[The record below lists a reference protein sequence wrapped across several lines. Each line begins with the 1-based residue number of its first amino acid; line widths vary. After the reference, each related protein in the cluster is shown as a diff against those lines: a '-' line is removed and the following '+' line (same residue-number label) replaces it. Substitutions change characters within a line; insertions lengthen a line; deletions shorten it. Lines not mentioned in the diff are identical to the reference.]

1 MQVTGKVVVVTGG
14 GNGIGKAMCE
24 AFHRAGA
31 AKVVVADIDPDGAR
45 AVATPIGGAAF
56 KCDVGKEKDILH
68 VIEESEHQFGPIAL
82 FCSNAGIGGGFDPLS
97 VNAGG
102 SSDEPW
108 QRSWAVHVM
117 AHVYAARH
125 LIPRMKARGGGYFL
139 NTISAAG
146 LLSQVGSPAYS
157 TTKHAAVG
165 FAENLAISHKADNIK
180 VSILCPQG
188 VDTNMLRSIPKGPQS
203 GDGDLSPE
211 QVAQDVLKG
220 LEEETF
226 VILPHPQVLGYMRK
240 KTENYDRWI
249 CGHGE
254 DPGEDAGELREVR
267 TQPRWSEAKSG
278 AAERMRLIRR
288 RSRLSWRRILMRAEK
303 RLSAA
308 FPVCDSLAV
317 VHQAVVEA
325 EPECRAGR

>member
-14 GNGIGKAMCE
+14 GNGIGQALCE

-31 AKVVVADIDPDGAR
+31 ARVVVADLDGAR
-45 AVATPIGGAAF
+45 AETVAASIGGAAF
-56 KCDVGKEKDILH
+56 TTDVGQENGIQHLID
-68 VIEESEHQFGPIAL
+68 ETERRFGPIAL

-97 VNAGG
+97 ENAGG

-108 QRSWAVHVM
+108 AKSWAIHVM

-125 LIPRMKARGGGYFL
+125 LVPRMKARGGGYFL

-165 FAENLAISHKADNIK
+165 FAENLAISHRAHGIK

-203 GDGDLSPE
+203 GDGDLSPQ
-211 QVAQDVLKG
+211 QVAEDALKG
-220 LEEETF
+220 IEQETF
-226 VILPHPQVLGYMRK
+226 LILPHPQVLDYMRR

-249 CGHGE
+249 GGM
-254 DPGEDAGELREVR
+254 AKIQAKLRE
-267 TQPRWSEAKSG
+267 TYGK
-278 AAERMRLIRR
+278 
-288 RSRLSWRRILMRAEK
+288 
-303 RLSAA
+303 
-308 FPVCDSLAV
+308 
-317 VHQAVVEA
+317 
-325 EPECRAGR
+325 

>member
-14 GNGIGKAMCE
+14 ANGIGE
-24 AFHRAGA
+24 ALCNVFHRAGA
-31 AKVVVADIDPDGAR
+31 AKVVVADLELAR
-45 AVATPIGGAAF
+45 AEAVASAIGGTAF
-56 KCDVGKEKDILH
+56 KTDVGQEKDIANL
-68 VIEESEHQFGPIAL
+68 IEQTERRFGPIGL
-82 FCSNAGIGGGFDPLS
+82 FCSNAGIGGGFDPMS

-108 QRSWAVHVM
+108 AKSWAIHVM

-125 LIPRMKARGGGYFL
+125 LVPLMKTRGGGYFL

-165 FAENLAISHKADNIK
+165 FAENLAISHRADGVK

-211 QVAQDVLKG
+211 QVAEDALRGIEQ
-220 LEEETF
+220 ETF
-226 VILPHPQVLGYMRK
+226 LILPHPQVIDYMRK
-240 KTENYDRWI
+240 KTDNYDRWI
-249 CGHGE
+249 GGM
-254 DPGEDAGELREVR
+254 
-267 TQPRWSEAKSG
+267 AKIQ
-278 AAERMRLIRR
+278 ARMR
-288 RSRLSWRRILMRAEK
+288 EQYGK
-303 RLSAA
+303 
-308 FPVCDSLAV
+308 
-317 VHQAVVEA
+317 
-325 EPECRAGR
+325 G

>member
-1 MQVTGKVVVVTGG
+1 MQVSGKVVVVTGG
-14 GNGIGKAMCE
+14 ASGIGRALSE

-31 AKVVVADIDPDGAR
+31 GKVVVVDIDPAGAR

-56 KCDVGKEKDILH
+56 KCDVGEEKDIQHL
-68 VIEESEHQFGPIAL
+68 IDETERSFGPIAL
-82 FCSNAGIGGGFDPLS
+82 FCSNAGIGGGFDPVS
-97 VNAGG
+97 ENAGG

-108 QRSWAVHVM
+108 AKSWAIHVM

-125 LIPRMKARGGGYFL
+125 LVPKMKARGGGYFL

-165 FAENLAISHKADNIK
+165 FAENLAISHRAHGIK

-203 GDGDLSPE
+203 GDGDLTPE
-211 QVAQDVLKG
+211 QVAKDALAG
-220 LEEETF
+220 IDRETF

-249 CGHGE
+249 SGM
-254 DPGEDAGELREVR
+254 
-267 TQPRWSEAKSG
+267 AKIQ
-278 AAERMRLIRR
+278 ARMR
-288 RSRLSWRRILMRAEK
+288 
-303 RLSAA
+303 
-308 FPVCDSLAV
+308 
-317 VHQAVVEA
+317 EA
-325 EPECRAGR
+325 YGK